1 MTGILSGAGE
11 TVEVGETQA
20 VLKSRELL
28 NKKKLNKRIK
38 NLSLI
43 IMDG

>member
-1 MTGILSGAGE
+1 SGAGE
-11 TVEVGETQA
+11 TAEVGETQA